1 MFADRTDAGIRLA
14 QALMEYSGTPAVV
27 YALPRGGVVLG
38 VQIASAL
45 GAPLDLI
52 LVRKI
57 GHPESVEY
65 AIGAVTEDGDVV
77 VNPAE
82 AQVLS
87 SAWVAAAVD
96 KQLREAQRQR
106 TLFLQ
111 DRDHIPAT
119 DRVAILVDD
128 GLATGLTM
136 EAAIAHVRKQRPSR
150 IVVAVPVAADA
161 TASRLQ
167 AEVDELVALHI
178 PSGIFR
184 AVGSFYRNFNQVT
197 DDDVVALMRFGV
209 QGLRPGA

>member
-1 MFADRTDAGIRLA
+1 
-14 QALMEYSGTPAVV
+14 
-27 YALPRGGVVLG
+27 
-38 VQIASAL
+38 
-45 GAPLDLI
+45 
-52 LVRKI
+52 
-57 GHPESVEY
+57 
-65 AIGAVTEDGDVV
+65 V

-197 DDDVVALMRFGV
+197 DDDVVALMRFG
-209 QGLRPGA
+209 A